1 MKTNMTTRSFQAG
14 FTLIETLVALALLSL
29 MTVFATGAIVV
40 MSRTRQVETRIAER
54 SNMEAVERHLTQTL
68 SDMRT
73 LFAVGTDQNA
83 QLVFS
88 GESGSVSFVGLLS
101 DRLERGGLYWLHYGV
116 TENGVF
122 ALEYQLYRP
131 LHEFKTGHFEDLLSG
146 VENVSFN
153 YFGTTKDGASPS
165 WSNQWHRKDTLPRAI
180 SVEFKLKGET
190 LMKRHALVVMISGD
204 G

>member
-40 MSRTRQVETRIAER
+40 MSRTRQVEARIAER

-116 TENGVF
+116 TANAVF
-122 ALEYQLYRP
+122 ALDYQLYRP
-131 LHEFKTGHFEDLLSG
+131 LHRFKSGQSEDLLSN

-153 YFGTTKDGASPS
+153 YFGAAKNGEPAR
-165 WSNQWHRKDTLPRAI
+165 WFNQWRRKDTLPGAI
-180 SVEFKLKGET
+180 SVEFKLKGESLT
-190 LMKRHALVVMISGD
+190 KRHAFVVMISIG

>member
-1 MKTNMTTRSFQAG
+1 MKVPITARSFQSG

-29 MTVFATGAIVV
+29 MTIFATGAIAT
-40 MSRTRQVETRIAER
+40 MSRTKQVEARIAVR

-73 LFAVGTDQNA
+73 LFAVGTDQGT
-83 QLVFS
+83 QLAFS

-101 DRLERGGLYWLHYGV
+101 DRLERGGLYSLHYGV

-131 LHEFKTGHFEDLLSG
+131 LHEFKTGQSENLLSG

-153 YFGTTKDGASPS
+153 YFGSTMDGDSAR
-165 WSNQWHRKDTLPRAI
+165 WSNQWHLKDTLPRAI
-180 SVEFKLKGET
+180 SVEFKLKGES
-190 LMKRHALVVMISGD
+190 LMKRHAFVVMISG
-204 G
+204 GG